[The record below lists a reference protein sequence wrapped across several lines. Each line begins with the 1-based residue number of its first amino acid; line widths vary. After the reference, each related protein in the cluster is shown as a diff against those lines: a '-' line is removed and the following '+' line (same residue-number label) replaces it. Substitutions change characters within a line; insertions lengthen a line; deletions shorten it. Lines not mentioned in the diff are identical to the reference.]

1 MSDKN
6 NDFIF
11 AKSPK
16 KLCFGAIFTI
26 AGRFFQ
32 EETFP
37 KDLGFVTQNCIKSRN
52 TMATFRKKICQFR
65 EKLRVDG
72 FLATGGG
79 PKKKKKTLSS
89 VVKDSA

>member
-37 KDLGFVTQNCIKSRN
+37 KDLGF
-52 TMATFRKKICQFR
+52 
-65 EKLRVDG
+65 
-72 FLATGGG
+72 LATGGG